1 MLIANLNAMQLP
13 GARVSGRRRTERG
26 GGSGSPVAIVIKSQY
41 ARARQLSAWIRTG
54 YVHLTLLQ
62 LLLLLLLLLIDD
74 AGPGHFNDLL
84 NLNHLYWQQSRCE
97 FVTFS

>member
-1 MLIANLNAMQLP
+1 MQLP
-13 GARVSGRRRTERG
+13 GARVSGRGRTERG

-54 YVHLTLLQ
+54 YVHLTLLLLH

>member
-1 MLIANLNAMQLP
+1 M
-13 GARVSGRRRTERG
+13 
-26 GGSGSPVAIVIKSQY
+26 
-41 ARARQLSAWIRTG
+41 ARAPDNFYLETLNVVWFGFIWFYLAFVADTGWIGMNMVAALSLCCFAA
-54 YVHLTLLQ
+54 LQ
-62 LLLLLLLLLIDD
+62 LFSSVACSSSHLID

>member
-1 MLIANLNAMQLP
+1 MPKTSQS
-13 GARVSGRRRTERG
+13 R
-26 GGSGSPVAIVIKSQY
+26 VAIVIKSQY
-41 ARARQLSAWIRTG
+41 GWARQLLPLGDGRRDDVVPQPVPDRMRCDRIGMG
-54 YVHLTLLQ
+54 YTALHTRHRP
-62 LLLLLLLLLIDD
+62 LLLLLIIN